1 MKSLRSTR
9 LNEGVQDQIRMFI
22 IQHGLKPGD
31 LIPTEKAL
39 GEELGIS
46 RTSIREAL
54 RSLEAIG
61 SIETRH
67 GVGRFVREFNYDA
80 LVSSLT
86 HGIQVSINNFDDI
99 IAVRMA
105 LEHTFIV
112 RSIPLLTGENITK
125 LRMLLQRM
133 SDIAAGDPEEDELI
147 SVHTEF
153 HLALYQPLNNQLL
166 STLIEM
172 FSTLQRSLTQLRE
185 YRTSDLGDFI
195 QLHARLVDALEQR
208 DVELAELRLQEHFK
222 DVISWSTQR
231 GRRSTKEEGGDT
243 SGY

>member
-9 LNEGVQDQIRMFI
+9 LNESVQDQIRMYI

-39 GEELGIS
+39 GEALGIS

-54 RSLEAIG
+54 RSLEAVG

-86 HGIQVSINNFDDI
+86 HGMQVSVKNFDDI

-105 LEHTFIV
+105 LEHTFIT
-112 RSIPLLTGENITK
+112 RSIPLLTPEDIQT

-133 SDIAAGDPEEDELI
+133 SDIASGDTEEDELI

-153 HLALYQPLNNQLL
+153 HLALYKPLNNQLL
-166 STLIEM
+166 TTLIEM
-172 FSTLQRSLTQLRE
+172 FSTLQRSLTHLRE

-195 QLHARLVDALEQR
+195 QLHARLVDALEER

-222 DVISWSTQR
+222 DVISWSSQK
-231 GRRSTKEEGGDT
+231 GWRSTKEDTGDR
-243 SGY
+243 SE